1 MGKKENSNECMT
13 DEDWSEHS
21 RGKKQLKKQEGE
33 MEGGV
38 KDE

>member
-21 RGKKQLKKQEGE
+21 RGKKIAEKA
-33 MEGGV
+33 GGRNGRWG
-38 KDE
+38 